1 VLDKALQSAAAV
13 LADKKRG
20 QKGLFGED
28 EEEEEAGKP
37 AVSNLPYVPDW
48 DSRQQLAAEKE
59 VLGYYLTSHP
69 LAEYQEKFETFC
81 SHNTV
86 EASAL
91 GNRTEC
97 ILGGMIAAIKFSH
110 TKNPR
115 PGQVNTK
122 YAMWD
127 LEDMAGI
134 MRCILWPE
142 DFAKHGHL
150 VEADKILAVRGVI
163 DKRPGSEE
171 ANFIVNELIP
181 VETLESR
188 YTKGIIV
195 RVDEQ
200 KHGEQG
206 LEGLFEILR
215 CYPGTR
221 DVQLVLNLADRSR
234 VVCASDGVK
243 VEPGTELR
251 QRILDYLGEGSMRL
265 LTAEFRPTPP
275 QPKKY
280 GRQN

>member
-1 VLDKALQSAAAV
+1 
-13 LADKKRG
+13 
-20 QKGLFGED
+20 
-28 EEEEEAGKP
+28 
-37 AVSNLPYVPDW
+37 
-48 DSRQQLAAEKE
+48 
-59 VLGYYLTSHP
+59 
-69 LAEYQEKFETFC
+69 
-81 SHNTV
+81 
-86 EASAL
+86 
-91 GNRTEC
+91 
-97 ILGGMIAAIKFSH
+97 MIAAIKFSH

-181 VETLESR
+181 VDTLESR

-221 DVQLVLNLADRSR
+221 DVQLVLSLADRSR

-243 VEPGTELR
+243 VEPGSELR
-251 QRILDYLGEGSMRL
+251 RRILDYLGEGSMRL

-280 GRQN
+280 GGRQN